1 MPLVCGRSMI
11 KQKGSGPV
19 CDKDTLPAILCPPGG
34 RSQPA
39 EPRPQQSAKCPPH
52 PHLVKDASSPNP
64 TDLPSASA
72 TSESDQQTHG
82 APPPSGFR
90 GVVSPCPPAP
100 PTRSTQRSQAGSAA
114 RPAVWGLPRPS
125 SAFTSWTGSGA
136 RPLVGR
142 GRAEPMRRPPGARPR
157 RLWYPARPVPAPSQV
172 PRALSAE
179 GRLDVGPERCLP
191 ASFRACPR

>member
-39 EPRPQQSAKCPPH
+39 EPRLQQSAKCPPH

-82 APPPSGFR
+82 APTPLASEAWSAPAL
-90 GVVSPCPPAP
+90 PHPPPAA
-100 PTRSTQRSQAGSAA
+100 RSAA

-179 GRLDVGPERCLP
+179 GGLDAGPERCLP